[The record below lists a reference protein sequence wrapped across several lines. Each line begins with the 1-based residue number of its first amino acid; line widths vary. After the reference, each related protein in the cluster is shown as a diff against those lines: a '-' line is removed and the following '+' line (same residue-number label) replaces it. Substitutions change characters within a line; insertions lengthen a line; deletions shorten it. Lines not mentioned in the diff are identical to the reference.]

1 MSTTVVQNENRET
14 VEIDFD
20 KIEIIGY
27 NISLDKILNLE
38 HGRFN
43 HWIYDK
49 CDGEVDSKEFGNL
62 IDKEVFKKSACL
74 KEFYNSKKSQYYN
87 INDENFEWP
96 VIGHGSSNPDFKF
109 YSILIKRY
117 QNSTFRF
124 NNFGKC
130 SSEEEIKSYL
140 SEVSLNFNIIAHY
153 VDILNYKNK
162 ISTFFYTVSS
172 SISSY
177 SYLENNLNFNPGLI
191 GSYDNLITEKSFEQT
206 IYIFHENVQMTSPS
220 VRIL

>member
-1 MSTTVVQNENRET
+1 M
-14 VEIDFD
+14 
-20 KIEIIGY
+20 
-27 NISLDKILNLE
+27 
-38 HGRFN
+38 
-43 HWIYDK
+43 
-49 CDGEVDSKEFGNL
+49 
-62 IDKEVFKKSACL
+62 
-74 KEFYNSKKSQYYN
+74 
-87 INDENFEWP
+87 
-96 VIGHGSSNPDFKF
+96 
-109 YSILIKRY
+109 
-117 QNSTFRF
+117 

-140 SEVSLNFNIIAHY
+140 NEVSLNFNIIAHY

-172 SISSY
+172 SISSS

-220 VRIL
+220 FYKYLLFIYIIFNNIMKDIIKNCKMSLQKRRLWKYRTNNSQIYKLCGF